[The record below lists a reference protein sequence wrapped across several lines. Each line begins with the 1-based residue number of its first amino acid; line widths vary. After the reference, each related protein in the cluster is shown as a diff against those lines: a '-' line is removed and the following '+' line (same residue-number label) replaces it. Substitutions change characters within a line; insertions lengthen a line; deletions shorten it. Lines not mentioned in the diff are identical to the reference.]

1 VLMLALNFEAVDS
14 SAQVVRIESEGV
26 LLQLAEELVEK
37 LVLDVLDAIDA
48 TLAL

>member
-1 VLMLALNFEAVDS
+1 MLALNFEAVDS